1 MANQKKNI
9 LFILTD
15 DQGPWA
21 MHCAGND
28 DIHTP
33 NLDRLAASGVRYEN
47 FYCVSPVCSPARASL
62 LTGKIPSAHGVH
74 DWLAKGQ
81 IDSSCLSDEL
91 KEAFAMEETPFDFR

>member
-1 MANQKKNI
+1 MSQSNKLKNL

-15 DQGPWA
+15 DQGAWA

-47 FYCVSPVCSPARASL
+47 FYCVSPVCSPARASI

-74 DWLAKGQ
+74 DWLGKGQ
-81 IDSSCLSDEL
+81 IDSHTFI
-91 KEAFAMEETPFDFR
+91 K

>member
-1 MANQKKNI
+1 MSSKRKNI

-33 NLDRLAASGVRYEN
+33 NLDRLAAAGVRYEN
-47 FYCVSPVCSPARASL
+47 FYCVSPVCSPV
-62 LTGKIPSAHGVH
+62 PP
-74 DWLAKGQ
+74 
-81 IDSSCLSDEL
+81 C
-91 KEAFAMEETPFDFR
+91 